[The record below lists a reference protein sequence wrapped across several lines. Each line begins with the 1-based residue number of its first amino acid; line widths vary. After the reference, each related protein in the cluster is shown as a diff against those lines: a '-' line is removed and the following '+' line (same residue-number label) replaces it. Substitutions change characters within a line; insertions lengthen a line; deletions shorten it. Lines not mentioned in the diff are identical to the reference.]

1 MTQASHCGLGQR
13 AAVPM
18 LETYQKFPE
27 SFRKRL
33 TSDEYQP
40 SFDVEAAI
48 QRAKQI
54 IADQETGN

>member
-1 MTQASHCGLGQR
+1 
-13 AAVPM
+13 M

-33 TSDEYQP
+33 TSEEHQP

-48 QRAKQI
+48 QRAKEI
-54 IADQETGN
+54 IAEQESGN